1 MPGFTGAYKFTGRIS
16 SNWLKSE
23 RPMCLKRFM
32 DDESGATAIEY
43 GLLTALISLVMIS
56 SFNALGDHLKST
68 FATVS
73 TQLAAGSK

>member
-1 MPGFTGAYKFTGRIS
+1 MS
-16 SNWLKSE
+16 LKMS
-23 RPMCLKRFM
+23 LKCFM

-43 GLLTALISLVMIS
+43 GLFTALFSLVMIGS
-56 SFNALGDHLKST
+56 LNALGGQLKST

>member
-1 MPGFTGAYKFTGRIS
+1 MS
-16 SNWLKSE
+16 LK
-23 RPMCLKRFM
+23 PFM

-43 GLLTALISLVMIS
+43 GLITALISLVMIGS
-56 SFNALGDHLKST
+56 LNALGGQLKST